1 MLQCTK
7 RACDISRR
15 GTVLVL
21 WCTSTPTSY
30 ITLLLL
36 YNILLH
42 LRNITYYLV
51 AFIQHTI
58 IPGGVL
64 PARHTSDCYSFI
76 TIVTDWL
83 QFCVVSLCR
92 YVMTAF
98 CIVLIDIRLCD
109 IVRARPGPPGALD
122 ACRAVRAFP
131 PKNKK

>member
-1 MLQCTK
+1 ML
-7 RACDISRR
+7 
-15 GTVLVL
+15 
-21 WCTSTPTSY
+21 P
-30 ITLLLL
+30 LLLL

-76 TIVTDWL
+76 TIVTDRL

-131 PKNKK
+131 PKK